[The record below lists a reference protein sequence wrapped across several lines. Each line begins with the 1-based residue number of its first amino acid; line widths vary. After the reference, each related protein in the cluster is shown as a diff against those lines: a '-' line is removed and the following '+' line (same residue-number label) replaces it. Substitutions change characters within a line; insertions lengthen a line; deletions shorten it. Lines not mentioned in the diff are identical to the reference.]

1 LIFFA
6 NVLVMNG
13 GTTFLIRTCREMA
26 SRGTRCA
33 VLLLR
38 PEFDVQLRTELER
51 YAEVLCLNDFLIER
65 GRLFRAH
72 LGVFGYVRW
81 SKLKEV
87 LSAFGDHIHVMSIF
101 GLVFALRMYGRLTG
115 KKITVGVYHQNEFL
129 FKAPPFFFA
138 REAIRLFSAM
148 PAENLVFFN
157 EVTRQNYECFFHA
170 NYSASIIVPIGI
182 DLPHTAP
189 FSCSIERTK
198 RIVSVGNLVKFKTY
212 NAHMIRLTS
221 QLAAT
226 HPDIHYDIYGTGPE
240 ESLLRALAVEHK
252 VEERVRF
259 MGAVPYSQFRQT
271 INGATLFVGSGTA
284 VIEAAAV
291 GVPAMVGIES
301 IETPDTYGFLSDIKG
316 LSYNEN
322 VSSVSKHPMIMLVER
337 LFLDSAFHASVSEAC
352 HHKAREFSVEKTV
365 DGFLALSISAN
376 AVACTIPRL
385 RFYRMLVSF
394 FGMAVCERL
403 GWITAFGDRRN
414 QSF

>member
-1 LIFFA
+1 MIFIA

-26 SRGTRCA
+26 SRGTRSA

-51 YAEVLCLNDFLIER
+51 YAEVLCLDDFLIER

-81 SKLKEV
+81 SVLDKV
-87 LSAFGDHIHVMSIF
+87 LSAFGEHIHVMSVF
-101 GLVFALRMYGRLTG
+101 GLVFALRLAGRLPG
-115 KKITVGVYHQNEFL
+115 KTITAGVYHQNEFL

-138 REAIRLFSAM
+138 REAIRLFSVM

-157 EVTRQNYECFFHA
+157 EVTRQNYERFFQA
-170 NYSASIIVPIGI
+170 NYSASIVVPIGI
-182 DLPHTAP
+182 DLPHIAP
-189 FSCSIERTK
+189 FSCSIEKSK

-221 QLAAT
+221 QLATT
-226 HPDIHYDIYGTGPE
+226 HPDIHYNIYGTGPE
-240 ESLLRALAVEHK
+240 ESVLRALAVEHK
-252 VEERVRF
+252 VEERVHF
-259 MGAVPYSQFRQT
+259 MGAVPYADFRQT
-271 INGATLFVGSGTA
+271 IKGAALFVGSGTA

-291 GVPAMVGIES
+291 GVPAMIGIES

-322 VSSVSKHPMIMLVER
+322 VPSISKYPMRMLVER
-337 LFLDSAFHASVSEAC
+337 LFADSAFHAAVSEAC
-352 HHKAREFSVEKTV
+352 HRKAREFSVENTV
-365 DGFLALSISAN
+365 DGFMALSISAK
-376 AVACTIPRL
+376 AVTRTINRL

-394 FGMAVCERL
+394 LGMAVCERL
-403 GWITAFGDRRN
+403 GWITTFGDRRN